1 MAYEKGTVLILGNE
15 WKQMES
21 MVTIDDAN
29 TEENMEGLHDFTF
42 EIPYE
47 DAIKPGIEITILNHD
62 S

>member
-1 MAYEKGTVLILGNE
+1 
-15 WKQMES
+15 MES
-21 MVTIDDAN
+21 VVTIDDAN